1 MDISQSDVITMIS
14 RNNVKISYH
23 LIFKTVIFENNI
35 TCKSFVQSVIDN
47 LSPEHRERFTA
58 FDKKMKS
65 KSIVD
70 LSVYSRNQNFRLLL
84 SSKFGKNTAL
94 KFDDKHKNDVPS
106 FFDTLIC
113 DHKLVVNTSD
123 HISEKIDVLKDEN
136 ESKTDSEWPDIDKLV
151 RSQLGPNGQIS
162 KIIHFENNH
171 NTSKLMLL
179 YKIKFFRYCQNVK
192 RVHKSNTIYYI
203 ADTQRM
209 CIYQKCNKCKDF
221 RGETIFV

>member
-1 MDISQSDVITMIS
+1 M
-14 RNNVKISYH
+14 
-23 LIFKTVIFENNI
+23 F
-35 TCKSFVQSVIDN
+35 N
-47 LSPEHRERFTA
+47 LSSELREIFTA

-70 LSVYSRNQNFRLLL
+70 LSVYNRNQNFRLLS
-84 SSKFGKNTAL
+84 SSKFGKNIAL
-94 KFDDKHKNDVPS
+94 KLDEKHKNDAPS

-162 KIIHFENNH
+162 KIIHFENKH

-221 RGETIFV
+221 RGERIFV